1 MAKKKIVWIEDD
13 EEVISAFKPHFANQG
28 QEILSASSAEKC
40 KTLALE
46 VKPDLIIMDIIMA
59 EEHGY
64 AAIEGLKSESVLAG
78 VPVVIFRGVTHRWG
92 ETTASR
98 LDGLLTEADEF
109 VDKAEK
115 PGVLLST
122 ISKFLCA

>member
-13 EEVISAFKPHFANQG
+13 EEVISAFKPHFGNRG
-28 QEILSASSAEKC
+28 WEVLSASSAEKG
-40 KTLALE
+40 KALALG

-59 EEHGY
+59 GEHGY
-64 AAIEGLKSESVLAG
+64 AAIEDLKSESALASI
-78 VPVVIFRGVTHRWG
+78 PIVIFSGVTHRWG

-115 PGVLLST
+115 PDVLLST
-122 ISKFLCA
+122 ISKYLCI